1 MMAQPQSGG
10 TNINITRGGDVS
22 VSGHH
27 NVGTSGNASGSDDS
41 NLSRIERGV
50 LMPQIDTLIRI
61 ASALGVKTLHLE

>member
-1 MMAQPQSGG
+1 MTEEELTARTARIAKELVEARNAKGLSLRALQSATG
-10 TNINITRGGDVS
+10 I
-22 VSGHH
+22 
-27 NVGTSGNASGSDDS
+27 DDS